1 MGLAI
6 QSRLIGRST
15 ANVQMNNNI
24 EMLFSLQ
31 RFQIL
36 ALYTSTAAE
45 RTVSS
50 AYAFAWFEG
59 VYPLLHESAPW
70 HKPYDASFAIT
81 SAQMKEVFDHLS
93 RTWSSKKK
101 ITFFQLEDHFGI
113 KGPRRPGP
121 IWSQASLILACRY
134 LYLHEEFDVAFWSE
148 LLSGSQCPMEA
159 EVIAQKFE
167 STDIYFE

>member
-1 MGLAI
+1 MDKN
-6 QSRLIGRST
+6 T
-15 ANVQMNNNI
+15 

-36 ALYTSTAAE
+36 ALFTSTTTE

-50 AYAFAWFEG
+50 SYAYAWSEG

-70 HKPYDASFAIT
+70 HKPYDVSFAIP
-81 SAQMKEVFDHLS
+81 SVQVSEVYDYLS
-93 RTWSSKKK
+93 NAWSSKQKV
-101 ITFFQLEDHFGI
+101 TFYQMEDHYGI
-113 KGPRRPGP
+113 KGAKRPGP

-134 LYLHEEFDVAFWSE
+134 LYLCEKFDSAFWSS
-148 LLSGSQCPMEA
+148 LLTGSQCPVEA
-159 EVIAQKFE
+159 EAIANKFE